1 MNSFSINLN
10 GVCCVMIW
18 GIAGRMFLRYFST
31 KPKPKM
37 KPIELSMPLEQ
48 TETIAKVIFNIV
60 KEHGLLTVAET
71 WERVKVCER
80 SWIGRIDRQK
90 PHENSVE
97 MYEGEAEAQVDMQSC
112 RATQAISVHKLVHK
126 IKQHLAGK
134 TSESFFT
141 ISTQAALTITEL
153 IKIHDILPV

>member
-1 MNSFSINLN
+1 
-10 GVCCVMIW
+10 
-18 GIAGRMFLRYFST
+18 
-31 KPKPKM
+31 M
-37 KPIELSMPLEQ
+37 KPIELSMPPEQ
-48 TETIAKVIFNIV
+48 TETITRVIFNIV
-60 KEHGLLTVAET
+60 KERG
-71 WERVKVCER
+71 

>member
-1 MNSFSINLN
+1 
-10 GVCCVMIW
+10 
-18 GIAGRMFLRYFST
+18 
-31 KPKPKM
+31 M

-48 TETIAKVIFNIV
+48 TKTNTRVIFNIV
-60 KEHGLLTVAET
+60 KEHGPLTVARDLGT
-71 WERVKVCER
+71 HQG

-97 MYEGEAEAQVDMQSC
+97 MYEGEVEAQVDMQSC
-112 RATQAISVHKLVHK
+112 RAAQATSVHKLVHK

-153 IKIHDILPV
+153 IKIHDILPPKGAFSDCSLTFSMLVELLVS